1 MSSAVPGQPPSDP
14 DGELSRSWD
23 IVHPD
28 AYTQAQYA
36 DGQYAEGQYAEAVD
50 VGDFDQ
56 GTQFSRWAL
65 ARYIVGR
72 VVLERVS
79 WSLLVIAGVLIVLAV
94 LAQVGLHSTL
104 LCVLLAV
111 VAAFVLVLRLLL
123 RVILRRLMGTASYG
137 PLEHRVRG
145 IVGDAGSGVVKEMRR
160 VGLPSGLLTMPL
172 VIVRLA
178 GKRRRETLARMREFD
193 VERAVPKARRDELH
207 LVIREAFGSPPPPR
221 G

>member
-1 MSSAVPGQPPSDP
+1 MSSAAPGQPPPDP
-14 DGELSRSWD
+14 DGELRPYEGEY
-23 IVHPD
+23 V
-28 AYTQAQYA
+28 YT
-36 DGQYAEGQYAEAVD
+36 EGVEVEGVE
-50 VGDFDQ
+50 VGGFDQ
-56 GTQFSRWAL
+56 GTQLSRWAL

-104 LCVLLAV
+104 LCVLLALVAV
-111 VAAFVLVLRLLL
+111 VVLVLRLLL
-123 RVILRRLMGTASYG
+123 RVILRRLMGVAAYG
-137 PLEHRVRG
+137 PLEKQVRE
-145 IVGDAGSGVVKEMRR
+145 IIGDAGSGVLKEMRR

-178 GKRRRETLARMREFD
+178 GRKRRETLARMREFD
-193 VERAVPKARRDELH
+193 VERAVPKARRDELY
-207 LVIREAFGSPPPPR
+207 LVIREALGSPSPPR